1 MAKPMHEKLK
11 KLRTSCGM
19 QQLLANNAGTSAA
32 EENNAFPPSLP
43 RLSRLPLPVDGT
55 GLFKGA
61 GADCISLIACT
72 LRSRH
77 SFELGS
83 GASDSKPR
91 WIRRCAS
98 RSAMAVLLHRFD
110 CSVVLCSMTATALR
124 YDCT

>member
-1 MAKPMHEKLK
+1 MYVLARANVGAAADGSMRAQLALREKSAHLKGVRMAKPMHEKLK

-61 GADCISLIACT
+61 GAGCISLIACT

-77 SFELGS
+77 SLS
-83 GASDSKPR
+83 
-91 WIRRCAS
+91 
-98 RSAMAVLLHRFD
+98 
-110 CSVVLCSMTATALR
+110 
-124 YDCT
+124 